1 MRTSKTWWAETK
13 ADPAALEDWLRD
25 QYRGESTAAGR
36 IEALRDAF
44 AEPGSRPFRVLSVIA
59 AQERKHALWVGEL
72 LAARGWSVAIDDAR
86 ERYWPAV
93 VDLVTDLETGAAVGA
108 HAEKMRLERLLE
120 IANDETAPPDVRS
133 VFARIVPE
141 ERFHERAFRTLAGDL
156 AMRKTA
162 HAHALGRAALGLAP

>member
-13 ADPAALEDWLRD
+13 ADPAAFLGWLRD

-44 AEPGSRPFRVLSVIA
+44 TEPGTRAFRILSLIA
-59 AQERKHALWVGEL
+59 AQERKHAAWVGEL
-72 LAARGWSVAIDDAR
+72 LAARGMKVTIDDER

-120 IANDETAPPDVRS
+120 IANDDKAPPDVRS

-156 AMRKTA
+156 AMKKTA
-162 HAHALGRAALGLAP
+162 NAHALGRAALGLAP

>member
-1 MRTSKTWWAETK
+1 MRTSETWWTETK
-13 ADPAALEDWLRD
+13 ADAAAFEDWLRD

-44 AEPGSRPFRVLSVIA
+44 AQPGSRAFRILSVIA
-59 AQERKHALWVGEL
+59 AQERKHAVWVGEI
-72 LAARGWSVAIDDAR
+72 LAARGMALAIDDER

-108 HAEKMRLERLLE
+108 HAEKMRLERLE
-120 IANDETAPPDVRS
+120 TIANDETAPADVRA
-133 VFARIVPE
+133 VFTRIVPE

-156 AMRKTA
+156 AMKKTA
-162 HAHALGRAALGLAP
+162 GAHALGRAALGLAP